1 MKKKYTWIAVISAI
15 LALASAA
22 AAIII
27 FLQMKKKKAVEAEEV
42 PSDFEDYDIDFLL
55 DTENEEIPDFDPAA
69 GCESPPCRWIR
80 IQIRQ
85 AGSL

>member
-22 AAIII
+22 TAIVI

-55 DTENEEIPDFDPAA
+55 DTENEEIPDFDPEVLFAEENA
-69 GCESPPCRWIR
+69 
-80 IQIRQ
+80 
-85 AGSL
+85 

>member
-1 MKKKYTWIAVISAI
+1 MKKKYTWIAIISAI

-22 AAIII
+22 AAIVI

-55 DTENEEIPDFDPAA
+55 DTENEEIPDFDPEVLFAEENA
-69 GCESPPCRWIR
+69 
-80 IQIRQ
+80 
-85 AGSL
+85 